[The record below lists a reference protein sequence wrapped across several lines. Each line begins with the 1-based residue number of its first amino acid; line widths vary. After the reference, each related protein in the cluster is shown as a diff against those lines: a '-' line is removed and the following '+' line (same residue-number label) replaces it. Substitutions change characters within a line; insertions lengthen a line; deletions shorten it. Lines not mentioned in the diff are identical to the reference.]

1 MAKVLVV
8 ADIKGGALKGS
19 FAELV
24 STANDL
30 GAEVAAVAVGAG
42 VKALAADLAT
52 GTKTQYV
59 ADDAS
64 LEKLTAAALTAAVVD
79 AATQFG
85 ADQVWFA
92 STEAAKA
99 AAPRI
104 AAKLDA
110 ACVTDITDVQVDG
123 SQVVILRPAVAGK
136 VVEKVEVKADK
147 VVAIVRAGAFD
158 AKEGLIASEN
168 LVELSTPEA
177 DLRATIQEILTE
189 AGGAVDLA
197 DAKIVVSCG
206 RGAKN
211 EEGVALLKGLA
222 EDLNAGF
229 GASRAM
235 VDSGF
240 MPHDSQVGQTGKVVA
255 PSLYIAC
262 GISGAI
268 QHLAGMNGSK
278 VIVAINKDADA
289 PIFDIADYGIVGDLF
304 EIVPIMREEIKKVR
318 S

>member
-8 ADIKGGALKGS
+8 AEIKGGALKGS
-19 FAELV
+19 TTELA
-24 STANDL
+24 SKAKGL
-30 GAEVAAVAVGAG
+30 GAEVATVAVGSG
-42 VKALAADLAT
+42 VKALAADLASA
-52 GTKTQYV
+52 GSDTQYI

-64 LEKLTAAALTAAVVD
+64 LEKATSAAVTAAVVD
-79 AATQFG
+79 AANQFG

-92 STEAAKA
+92 SCESAKA
-99 AAPRI
+99 AAPRV

-110 ACVTDITDVQVDG
+110 GCVTDIIDVELGDG
-123 SQVVILRPAVAGK
+123 VTILRPAVAGK
-136 VVEKVEVKADK
+136 VVQKVKINAEKT
-147 VVAIVRAGAFD
+147 VAIVRAGAFD
-158 AKEGLIASEN
+158 ATEGISGSEN
-168 LVELSTPEA
+168 VVELSAPEG
-177 DLRATIQEILTE
+177 DVRATIQEILVE
-189 AGGAVDLA
+189 ASGAVDLA
-197 DAKIVVSCG
+197 DANIVVSCG

-211 EEGVALLKGLA
+211 EEGVNLIKGLA
-222 EDLNAGF
+222 ETLGAGF

-235 VDSGF
+235 VDAGF

-278 VIVAINKDADA
+278 VIVAVNKDPDA

-304 EIVPIMREEIKKVR
+304 QVVPILQEEIQKVR